1 MSPDKVKATC
11 VVSLPKIVQDVAA
24 LHLYIF
30 IYLYLSTIR
39 IYLGVKNA
47 HGLSKVMSFH
57 NTSFAAVK
65 SRQDRVGRYL

>member
-30 IYLYLSTIR
+30 IYLYLSTFR

-47 HGLSKVMSFH
+47 HGMFCNIYS
-57 NTSFAAVK
+57 
-65 SRQDRVGRYL
+65 

>member
-47 HGLSKVMSFH
+47 HGMFCNIYS
-57 NTSFAAVK
+57 
-65 SRQDRVGRYL
+65 